1 MSQPTT
7 MKAWRYTSVVG
18 GMEKNLK
25 LETDVPLP
33 PVGKNEVLVEVLSAG
48 LNPADYKIPEIP
60 YLGALAV
67 RRPAVPCVDFCGGR
81 RQVAGSGSGGDGDGD
96 DDELVF
102 GMAKFPGQHGV
113 LTQYAPVPKSTIVSL
128 PKGLT
133 PEQGAGIY
141 IAAFTAFVTISSYV
155 KQGGTVFIN
164 GGSGGVGT
172 FGIQIAKLLG
182 CRRVVASCSAANA
195 DLVESLGADEVLDYK
210 MQDLVTTLAKD
221 GLKYDVVLD
230 YVGHPLDLHSHS
242 VKFLK
247 KDGVFV
253 LIAGDPSNIKANM
266 SLLASLLWPT
276 FLGGTPRKFKMVAL
290 GPVKEEDQRKVA
302 GWIGEGK
309 LKVMVDSVFDFEQA
323 PQAFEKLK
331 AGRAKGK
338 IVISGIN
345 R

>member
-25 LETDVPLP
+25 LETNVPLP
-33 PVGKNEVLVEVLSAG
+33 PVGKNEVLVEVLSVG

-60 YLGALAV
+60 YLGALLV
-67 RRPAVPCVDFCGGR
+67 RRPAVPCADFCGR
-81 RQVAGSGSGGDGDGD
+81 LVVAGSGGD

-102 GMAKFPGQHGV
+102 GMAKFPSQQGV
-113 LTQYAPVPKSTIVSL
+113 LAQYAPVPKSTIVPL
-128 PKGLT
+128 PNGLT

-141 IAAFTAFVTISSYV
+141 IAAFTAFVTISSYI
-155 KQGGTVFIN
+155 KPGDTVFIN

-182 CRRVVASCSAANA
+182 ARRVVASCSGANA
-195 DLVESLGADEVLDYK
+195 DLVKSLGADEVLDYK
-210 MQDLVTTLAKD
+210 TQNLITTLAKD
-221 GLKYDVVLD
+221 GGPKFDVVLD
-230 YVGHPLDLHSHS
+230 YVGHPLDLHSQS

-253 LIAGDPSNIKANM
+253 LIAGDPSNMRANM
-266 SLLASLLWPT
+266 SLLASMFWPT

-290 GPVKEEDQRKVA
+290 GAVKEEDQKKVA

-331 AGRAKGK
+331 TGRAKGK

-345 R
+345 P

>member
-1 MSQPTT
+1 MSPPTA

-67 RRPAVPCVDFCGGR
+67 RRPAVPCVDFCGR
-81 RQVAGSGSGGDGDGD
+81 RVTGSGSG
-96 DDELVF
+96 DELVF

-113 LTQYAPVPKSTIVSL
+113 LAQYAPVPKSSIVPL

-141 IAAFTAFVTISSYV
+141 IAAFTAFATISSYV
-155 KQGGTVFIN
+155 KQGDTVFIN

-182 CRRVVASCSAANA
+182 CRRVVASCSSANA
-195 DLVESLGADEVLDYK
+195 DLVKSLGADEVVDYK
-210 MQDLVTTLAKD
+210 TQDLVTTLARD
-221 GLKYDVVLD
+221 GLKYDAVLD
-230 YVGHPLDLHSHS
+230 YVGHPLDLHSQS

-247 KDGVFV
+247 KNGVFV
-253 LIAGDPSNIKANM
+253 LIAGDPSNMKANM
-266 SLLASLLWPT
+266 SLLASLIWPT

-290 GPVKEEDQRKVA
+290 GSVKEEDQKKVA

-309 LKVMVDSVFDFEQA
+309 LKVTLDSVFDFEQA

-331 AGRAKGK
+331 TGRAKGK

>member
-7 MKAWRYTSVVG
+7 MKAWRYTSVAG

-25 LETDVPLP
+25 LETNVPLP

-48 LNPADYKIPEIP
+48 LNPADYKVPEIP

-67 RRPAVPCVDFCGGR
+67 RRPAVPCADFCGR
-81 RQVAGSGSGGDGDGD
+81 RVVAGSGGD

-102 GMAKFPGQHGV
+102 GMAKFPGQP
-113 LTQYAPVPKSTIVSL
+113 ASWRS
-128 PKGLT
+128 LT

-155 KQGGTVFIN
+155 KPGDTVFIN

-182 CRRVVASCSAANA
+182 ARRVVASCSGANA
-195 DLVESLGADEVLDYK
+195 DLVRSLGADEVLDYK
-210 MQDLVTTLAKD
+210 TQDLVTTLAKD
-221 GLKYDVVLD
+221 GGGPKYDVVLD
-230 YVGHPLDLHSHS
+230 YVGHPLDLHSQS

-247 KDGVFV
+247 KDGIFV
-253 LIAGDPSNIKANM
+253 LIAGDPSNMRANM
-266 SLLASLLWPT
+266 SLLASMLWPT

-290 GPVKEEDQRKVA
+290 GAVKEEDQKKVA
-302 GWIGEGK
+302 GWIGDGK

-331 AGRAKGK
+331 TGRAKGK

-345 R
+345 P

>member
-7 MKAWRYTSVVG
+7 MKAWRYTSVAG

-25 LETDVPLP
+25 LETNVPLP

-48 LNPADYKIPEIP
+48 LNPADYKVPEIP

-67 RRPAVPCVDFCGGR
+67 RRPAVPCADFCGR
-81 RQVAGSGSGGDGDGD
+81 RVVAGSGGD

-113 LTQYAPVPKSTIVSL
+113 LAQYAPVPKSTLVPL

-155 KQGGTVFIN
+155 KPGDTVFIN

-182 CRRVVASCSAANA
+182 ARRVVASCSGANA
-195 DLVESLGADEVLDYK
+195 DLVRSLGADEVLDYK
-210 MQDLVTTLAKD
+210 TQDLVTTLAKD
-221 GLKYDVVLD
+221 GGGPKYDVVLD
-230 YVGHPLDLHSHS
+230 YVGHPLDLHSQS

-247 KDGVFV
+247 KDGIFV
-253 LIAGDPSNIKANM
+253 LIAGDPSNMRANM
-266 SLLASLLWPT
+266 SLLASMLWPT

-290 GPVKEEDQRKVA
+290 GAVKEEDQKKVA
-302 GWIGEGK
+302 GWIGDGK

-331 AGRAKGK
+331 TGRAKGK

-345 R
+345 P

>member
-7 MKAWRYTSVVG
+7 MKAWRYTSVAG

-25 LETDVPLP
+25 LETNVPLP

-48 LNPADYKIPEIP
+48 LNPADYKVPEIP

-67 RRPAVPCVDFCGGR
+67 RRPAVPCADFCGR
-81 RQVAGSGSGGDGDGD
+81 RVVAGSGGD

-113 LTQYAPVPKSTIVSL
+113 LAQYAPVPKSTLVPL

-155 KQGGTVFIN
+155 KPGDTVFIN

-182 CRRVVASCSAANA
+182 ARRVVASCSGANA
-195 DLVESLGADEVLDYK
+195 DLVRSLGADEVLDYK
-210 MQDLVTTLAKD
+210 TQDLVTT
-221 GLKYDVVLD
+221 
-230 YVGHPLDLHSHS
+230 
-242 VKFLK
+242 
-247 KDGVFV
+247 
-253 LIAGDPSNIKANM
+253 
-266 SLLASLLWPT
+266 
-276 FLGGTPRKFKMVAL
+276 
-290 GPVKEEDQRKVA
+290 
-302 GWIGEGK
+302 
-309 LKVMVDSVFDFEQA
+309 
-323 PQAFEKLK
+323 
-331 AGRAKGK
+331 
-338 IVISGIN
+338 
-345 R
+345 